1 MRILIIGAGGVGS
14 SAALIAARRDF
25 YEHIVIG
32 DYDGDR
38 AAALVARIGDDR
50 FSAIQIDAS
59 VAQAVAQA
67 CREHQI
73 THVLN
78 VVDPRFVM
86 SIFEGA
92 FLAGADYLDTAMSLS
107 SAHPEKPHE
116 LTGVKLGDDQFA
128 MADAWEAKGRLALVG
143 IGVEPGM
150 VDVFA
155 RYAADHLF
163 SEIDELGVRDA
174 SDLVVHGYEFAP
186 SFSIWTVI
194 EECLNPPVIWEK
206 DKGWYT
212 TEPF

>member
-73 THVLN
+73 THVQIG
-78 VVDPRFVM
+78 R
-86 SIFEGA
+86 
-92 FLAGADYLDTAMSLS
+92 
-107 SAHPEKPHE
+107 AH
-116 LTGVKLGDDQFA
+116 V
-128 MADAWEAKGRLALVG
+128 
-143 IGVEPGM
+143 
-150 VDVFA
+150 
-155 RYAADHLF
+155 
-163 SEIDELGVRDA
+163 
-174 SDLVVHGYEFAP
+174 
-186 SFSIWTVI
+186 
-194 EECLNPPVIWEK
+194 
-206 DKGWYT
+206 
-212 TEPF
+212 